1 MEYGFVGFCNKE
13 DKVFYS
19 LMKEWNNIDYLG
31 LRRMNVRLSNLMFPF
46 TNTLMPNLVY
56 FYYLHAL
63 YYAVLYGEKNPE
75 EERKVTKA
83 DIKKINDFEKEI
95 SQAIQ
100 KLDTKKGFLG
110 DVKERAYGKYK
121 NSMKRLHFFEAN
133 WIPTFN
139 ENQRIEWENK
149 KKTLHEYLTETNR
162 YKFVCKIVNA
172 NDEQRKEI
180 LNDEI
185 NNKSEWLYK
194 LEEREKI
201 DFIWRVIDPYG
212 PEKGTI
218 TEYSV
223 FSNIVM
229 YYCELGNKPGEI
241 NDKFYRDDYKVKI
254 YSDHTVEKFDKLF
267 DKSIK
272 IYEKI
277 TIEVG
282 SKDRTY
288 SEVNQF
294 PVYQVAREYSKLQAI
309 AKLAYNMCLFEKNME
324 KKEYKKEL
332 IERIEIYK
340 NELIERK
347 EKDKRKRDKSYIN
360 PDENGDYGR
369 VFFDG
374 NDENLRKAFKFIK
387 EISNAILKN
396 ESIEESIEVI
406 VELVKVQERN
416 ILGSNSRL
424 DSGLAFE
431 AMGNYE
437 DTFRWEYRPE
447 IELLEAMESEDK
459 DAKSKKS
466 ENNQNMC
473 AQYYIYELFI
483 EKIEENKKE

>member
-63 YYAVLYGEKNPE
+63 YYAVLYGEKIPE
-75 EERKVTKA
+75 EERKATKA

-100 KLDTKKGFLG
+100 KLDTKKGFMG
-110 DVKERAYGKYK
+110 DVKSRAYGKYK
-121 NSMKRLHFFEAN
+121 NSMKRLHFFDAD

-139 ENQRIEWENK
+139 ENQRLEWRNQ

-162 YKFVCKIVNA
+162 YKFVCEIVNA

-180 LNDEI
+180 LNYEI

-229 YYCELGNKPGEI
+229 YYCELGNKPGKI
-241 NDKFYRDDYKVKI
+241 NDKCYRDYYKVKI
-254 YSDHTVEKFDKLF
+254 YPDHTVEKFDKLF

-288 SEVNQF
+288 SKVNQF

-309 AKLAYNMCLFEKNME
+309 AKLAYNMCLFEKNSE
-324 KKEYKKEL
+324 KKDEYKKQL
-332 IERIEIYK
+332 IEHRKIYK
-340 NELIERK
+340 EEYSS
-347 EKDKRKRDKSYIN
+347 KSYID
-360 PDENGDYGR
+360 PDKNGDYGR
-369 VFFDG
+369 VFFDE

-396 ESIEESIEVI
+396 EESIEAI

-416 ILGSNSRL
+416 TLGSNSRL

-459 DAKSKKS
+459 DAIKDANSKES

-473 AQYYIYELFI
+473 AQYYIYELFV
-483 EKIEENKKE
+483 EEIKTDETTICSR